1 MFINRFTSPN
11 YNQRENSKIDMLVLH
26 YTAMAGSCEDVCKWL
41 CNETSHVSSHYVVDR
56 DGTIFSLIDDNHRAW
71 HAGVSFWD
79 GSSDINSRSIGI
91 EIHNLGE
98 GDCFPEKQISS
109 LCRLIKNLMDK
120 HGISRHNVLGHS
132 DVAPERK
139 KDPGNSFPWID
150 LHEQGIGIWSN
161 KKITNNK
168 SMVNIGE
175 KSQKIEEVQ
184 NHLKSMGYNINVN
197 SIYDNATRI
206 IIEAFQRHWRP
217 KKTDGFLDLET
228 EVLLK
233 DVFSQFKYMK
243 KLDLD

>member
-1 MFINRFTSPN
+1 
-11 YNQRENSKIDMLVLH
+11 
-26 YTAMAGSCEDVCKWL
+26 
-41 CNETSHVSSHYVVDR
+41 
-56 DGTIFSLIDDNHRAW
+56 
-71 HAGVSFWD
+71 
-79 GSSDINSRSIGI
+79 
-91 EIHNLGE
+91 
-98 GDCFPEKQISS
+98 
-109 LCRLIKNLMDK
+109 
-120 HGISRHNVLGHS
+120 
-132 DVAPERK
+132 
-139 KDPGNSFPWID
+139 
-150 LHEQGIGIWSN
+150 
-161 KKITNNK
+161 
-168 SMVNIGE
+168 MVNIGE

>member
-1 MFINRFTSPN
+1 
-11 YNQRENSKIDMLVLH
+11 
-26 YTAMAGSCEDVCKWL
+26 
-41 CNETSHVSSHYVVDR
+41 
-56 DGTIFSLIDDNHRAW
+56 
-71 HAGVSFWD
+71 
-79 GSSDINSRSIGI
+79 
-91 EIHNLGE
+91 
-98 GDCFPEKQISS
+98 
-109 LCRLIKNLMDK
+109 MDK